1 MALTKGTN
9 SYVTEAE
16 ADDYMEDRVGA
27 TDWNAV
33 SQTDRNLK
41 ERALVTAWEILDR
54 QQYAGRTSEEDQP
67 MAWPREATVYDA
79 RTGRNVTT
87 KSSDLATGEYAPLT
101 IKKAQYELALHLYKN
116 PNIVADAS
124 TVQDLSLG
132 SINLTGISK
141 VSIMPSYV
149 RRFLSPWLIN
159 GTNSWFRA
167 N

>member
-27 TDWNAV
+27 DDWNAV
-33 SQTDRNLK
+33 NQTDRNLK

-54 QQYAGRTSEEDQP
+54 QPYAGRTSDEDQA
-67 MAWPREATVYDA
+67 MAWPREAQVYDP
-79 RTGRNVTT
+79 RTGRTVTT
-87 KSSDLATGEYAPLT
+87 TSSDFATGEYAPLT

-141 VSIMPSYV
+141 VSQLPAYV
-149 RRFLSPWLIN
+149 RRFLSPWLVN
-159 GTNSWFRA
+159 GSNNWFRS